1 MDDSAF
7 YMLKVSEV
15 VVIKKKAVYE
25 KKVTF
30 FVAECMEFIRY
41 GQYQEE
47 IPTAEEAVR
56 YYESIPAERLNAG
69 KGIGIHIQDTEDLD
83 FPQEVQLVF
92 WEKLDMDS
100 LAEWYDL
107 KKNPQIITAA
117 KELKSILPEL
127 TVIDTGHLLEIESVK
142 KNGRFSQQNLQR
154 R

>member
-1 MDDSAF
+1 
-7 YMLKVSEV
+7 MLKVSEV

-30 FVAECMEFIRY
+30 FVAECIRY

-56 YYESIPAERLNAG
+56 YYESIPSERLNAG

-107 KKNPQIITAA
+107 
-117 KELKSILPEL
+117 
-127 TVIDTGHLLEIESVK
+127 
-142 KNGRFSQQNLQR
+142 NLR
-154 R
+154 L